1 MLTCLSC
8 EYYIR
13 VSHLYVYYYVFS
25 IGYFMLRKARIEWT
39 QKMEKENPEELERIR
54 AEWQAEMDIK
64 RANRSH

>member
-1 MLTCLSC
+1 
-8 EYYIR
+8 
-13 VSHLYVYYYVFS
+13 
-25 IGYFMLRKARIEWT
+25 MLRKARIEWT